1 MAWQEKFGN
10 YKIITGYQ
18 MLKRNIDTNNIR
30 FKVKVEG
37 YLFAY
42 VVGDFNHWKKSEY
55 YKIQWVADSND
66 ATLAMMKDIQFDEG
80 LEAGFHQYSYLLID
94 ADGNEVLLSAQ
105 SDGFKAFDFQWEVK
119 PHNIEIKASENTIVI
134 GSALELIAIK
144 NVGNNRREIVPVE
157 WKISPQHAGISF
169 HNGKLLVTQEARE
182 LDEITVTATHHAK
195 NLVSER
201 TFTLNKEERTEK
213 LIHFYKRDNLYS
225 GSNFSWNLWTFDAT
239 GKKHKSVNLTTDSD
253 FGITGLTSKQNVIAR
268 KKSWESNWHNDWS
281 EQTPSFELNDHDQN
295 YYIIHGDNRI
305 YTSLHDVI
313 NRMNPRIELAIMDS
327 KSKITAYLSDT
338 PPVGTKFDLYI
349 NSIKQEELTVL
360 VKEDLKQVIFLD
372 LAVSPRSN
380 DFVVI
385 KASNNIFIPCKVT
398 MRGYLD
404 KFYYANNEMGIIF
417 NNRKIKLRL
426 WAPTAKQVELLLYN
440 DVFTVQNHPDFN
452 FVMQHEVVNGTHY
465 IEIDAPEFE
474 SKYYLYR
481 LHFDDLDNHGRHTIK
496 STYAVDPYANGIGLN
511 GDKGVLLDINSE
523 TLMPENWAA
532 DVKPKFINPQDA
544 IIYEMHIRDFT
555 IKASSGVATE
565 MRGKFLG
572 TVESSTHYSSPENPT
587 QSVTTGLDSLVDL
600 GITHVHLLPIFDF
613 SSVDET
619 RLDEV
624 DNRNWGYDPKN
635 YNAPDGSY
643 SLDPY
648 DPSLRI
654 LETRK
659 MIQKFHAKGIR
670 VVMDMVYNHMTNTN
684 NMDNIVQ
691 GYYFRT
697 DNKGKFTNGSGCGNE
712 LATERPMVR
721 KFIVDSTVHWIR
733 NYKIDGMRFDLMELM
748 DFESMKKIVAT
759 AHAIDPSILVYGE
772 PWKGGD
778 SVLTNGTYR
787 GRQKNHN
794 FSVFNDLFRDAI
806 RGSNSP
812 SNGFINGNPH
822 NPLNLWHVID
832 GLKGSINGLTA
843 VASES
848 INYID
853 AHDNYTLWDHIEK
866 SQNQDLKIGEYRQN
880 LPLDPFESTLVRQ
893 YLLGLGIILTA
904 QGIPFF
910 QGGAEILRTKNG
922 DHNSYKSDD
931 TTNAFHWED
940 KLKFLPVF
948 NYIKGLIELRKHH
961 PAFRMSQ
968 ASMINEHLNI
978 YPAYH
983 TDSSGVII
991 AHYTNHANGD
1001 SWEEI
1006 VVIYNASNLND
1017 YDVNEILPKPKKKGH
1032 WKVVVN
1038 HEKAG
1043 IEPILGLVEGKIPLL
1058 KSHSILVVHD

>member
-42 VVGDFNHWKKSEY
+42 VIGDFNHWKKSEH

-66 ATLAMMKDIQFDEG
+66 ATLAMMKDIQFDDG
-80 LEAGFHQYSYLLID
+80 LEAGFHQYSYLLVD
-94 ADGNEVLLSAQ
+94 PDGNEVLLSAQ
-105 SDGFKAFDFQWEVK
+105 NDGFKAFNFEWEINT
-119 PHNIEIKASENTIVI
+119 HNLEIKASENTIVI
-134 GSALELIAIK
+134 DSPLELIAIK
-144 NVGNNRREIVPVE
+144 NVGNNRREVVHVE
-157 WKISPQHAGISF
+157 WSISPQHAGISI
-169 HNGKLLVTQEARE
+169 HNGKLLVNHTANEIN
-182 LDEITVTATHHAK
+182 EITITATNTIK
-195 NLVSER
+195 NLKAER
-201 TFTLNKEERTEK
+201 KFNISKETRTEK

-225 GSNFSWNLWTFDAT
+225 GNNFSWNLWTFDST
-239 GKKHKSVNLTTDSD
+239 GKDNASVTLSNESD
-253 FGITGLTSKQNVIAR
+253 FGVTGLTSRQNVIAR
-268 KKSWESNWHNDWS
+268 KKSWDTGWSNDWS
-281 EQTPSFELNDHDQN
+281 EQTPSFELNDKYTN
-295 YYIIHGDNRI
+295 YYIIQGDNRI
-305 YTSLHDVI
+305 YTNLNDVV

-338 PPVGTKFDLYI
+338 PPIGTRFDLYI
-349 NSIKQEELTVL
+349 NSIKQEDLTIL
-360 VKEDLKQVIFLD
+360 VKEELKQVIFLD
-372 LAVSPRSN
+372 LVTTPRSN
-380 DFVVI
+380 DFIVI
-385 KASNNIFIPCKVT
+385 KASGNAFLACKVT
-398 MRGYLD
+398 MRNYLD
-404 KFYYANNEMGIIF
+404 KFYYSGNQMGVIF
-417 NNRKIKLRL
+417 HDDKIKLRI
-426 WAPTAKQVELLLYN
+426 WAPTAKQVELLIYD
-440 DVFTVQNHPDFN
+440 DVLTIPSHPNFN
-452 FVMQHEVVNGTHY
+452 FITQHEVVNGTHY
-465 IEIDAPEFE
+465 IEIEAAEFQN
-474 SKYYLYR
+474 KYYLYR

-496 STYAVDPYANGIGLN
+496 TTYAVDPYANGIGLN
-511 GDKGVLLDINSE
+511 GDKGFLLDMNSE
-523 TLMPENWAA
+523 QVTPNDWSN
-532 DVKPKFINPQDA
+532 DQKPHFINPQDA
-544 IIYEMHIRDFT
+544 ILYEMHIRDFT
-555 IKASSGVATE
+555 IQANSGITTE
-565 MRGKFLG
+565 LRGKFIG
-572 TVESSTHYSSPENPT
+572 TVENGSRYHDPVSNNQVS
-587 QSVTTGLDSLVDL
+587 TGLDHLVDL

-619 RLDEV
+619 RLDEE

-643 SLDPY
+643 SLNPY
-648 DPSLRI
+648 DPMLRI

-659 MIQKFHAKGIR
+659 MIQKFHQNGIR

-684 NMDNIVQ
+684 NMDNIVP

-712 LATERPMVR
+712 VATERPMVR
-721 KFIVDSTVHWIR
+721 KFIVDSILHWI
-733 NYKIDGMRFDLMELM
+733 NDYKIDGMRFDLMELM
-748 DFESMKKIVAT
+748 DFESMKKIVAST
-759 AHAIDPSILVYGE
+759 HAIDPSLLIYGE

-787 GRQKNHN
+787 GKQKNHN
-794 FSVFNDLFRDAI
+794 FSVFNDLFRDAV

-812 SNGFINGNPH
+812 SSGFVNGNPH

-843 VASES
+843 LASES

-866 SQNQDLKIGEYRQN
+866 SQNQSLKSGEYRKN
-880 LPLDPFESTLVRQ
+880 LPVDLFSSTLVRQ

-922 DHNSYKSDD
+922 DHNSYKSNDMI
-931 TTNAFHWED
+931 NAFHWED
-940 KLKFLPVF
+940 KLTYLPVF
-948 NYIKGLIELRKHH
+948 NYVKGLIELRKQH

-968 ASMINEHLNI
+968 ASMINEHLKI

-1006 VVIYNASNLND
+1006 VVVYNASNIND

-1043 IEPILGLVEGKIPLL
+1043 VEPISGLIEGKIPLL
-1058 KSHSILVVHD
+1058 KSHSLLVVHD